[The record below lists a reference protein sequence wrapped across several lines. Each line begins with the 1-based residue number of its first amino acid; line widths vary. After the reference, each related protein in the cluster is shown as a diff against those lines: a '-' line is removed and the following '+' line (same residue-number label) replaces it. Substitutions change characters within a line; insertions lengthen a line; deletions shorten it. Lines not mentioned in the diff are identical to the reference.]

1 MDWTVQWTP
10 VDSTPLHS
18 TPVMTDI
25 GRLGCGESPVESIW
39 NMGGTDKTSLAAKN
53 IPQHPTPI
61 DVIIYPPCP
70 SLQPMHIISLIN
82 FAIYL
87 IIFVF
92 YNLFSAVWTIAT
104 TLALFHKSP
113 ARTSRQ
119 FCSTSLAQ
127 VVISSAYAFSMQAT
141 TVYFAHFFACHSV
154 FSIIA
159 LVLSSKRSLIHL
171 FKGIIAL
178 SQPSLRI
185 FALGYISISK
195 ASPRPLKPDK
205 GFSDQNSYILAP
217 SCDFATSNRP
227 SALVGS

>member
-1 MDWTVQWTP
+1 MTYCSQFCSANRSGHRISVILP
-10 VDSTPLHS
+10 IPPLCQAPTCILFFSANSCMLRLSEYHS
-18 TPVMTDI
+18 TPFLSKSSSI
-25 GRLGCGESPVESIW
+25 RLVDHVDLRIFNS
-39 NMGGTDKTSLAAKN
+39 
-53 IPQHPTPI
+53 
-61 DVIIYPPCP
+61 
-70 SLQPMHIISLIN
+70 
-82 FAIYL
+82 L
-87 IIFVF
+87 IIFTISFIIFMF
-92 YNLFSAVWTIAT
+92 YSFFLAVRTIAT
-104 TLALFHKSP
+104 TLAPFYKSP

-119 FCSTSLAQ
+119 FRSTSLAQ
-127 VVISSAYAFSMQAT
+127 VVVSSAFSMQAT
-141 TVYFAHFFACHSV
+141 TVYFAHFFACHNV
-154 FSIIA
+154 FSKIA

-178 SQPSLRI
+178 SQSSSRI